1 MSLSKQIKDSM
12 VESIND
18 KIADIADLVGEKGEI
33 ITDRMKT
40 LGFSEYVEL
49 MKAVKNTDEET
60 ARDILGLGLEEGT
73 MVGGVVKYDGQS
85 EEEYAKAIKLY
96 NEFMSK
102 PRPANEETSDMIMS
116 FIFDDELLDDMY
128 DAQKAGDADVRPMVL
143 KRMRELGLNEANEEL
158 LDLPET
164 GDTTTS
170 NASQEVEEVEKQI
183 AADIK
188 DYVDDHKKHF
198 DAYPM
203 DVEVD
208 DKVYSYD
215 EYWKMLDKYYPVKYG
230 IIRYPDTA
238 ISYIKNDGNGWEHI
252 YDKSYGFK
260 GPVDKKD
267 MQHASKIEKE
277 KIPSRMF
284 KEEYSSG
291 GTVGTMSPGEQRAAQ
306 AQQAQQANNPLA
318 DRNKKTQALQRLGR
332 KNLGGATA
340 QQAADAIDKAQQGEP
355 LTPIQRKAM
364 AHQSQNLDAL
374 ASNPKTAM
382 QFRNLLNKLNQ
393 G

>member
-73 MVGGVVKYDGQS
+73 MIGGLVKYDGQT
-85 EEEYAKAIKLY
+85 EEEYSKAVAKY

-102 PRPANEETSDMIMS
+102 PRPASEETSDMIMS
-116 FIFDDELLDDMY
+116 FVFDDELLDDMY
-128 DAQKAGDADVRPMVL
+128 VAQDEGNKDVRPIVA
-143 KRMRELGLNEANEEL
+143 KRMAELGHTNESVSEEINE
-158 LDLPET
+158 D
-164 GDTTTS
+164 
-170 NASQEVEEVEKQI
+170 EKQI

-208 DKVYSYD
+208 DKVYDYD

-284 KEEYSSG
+284 KEEYSGG

-306 AQQAQQANNPLA
+306 AQQASNPLA